1 MSDHEKNNCF
11 LRFVFFV
18 FFSLENFSFGLNI
31 TPKLKT
37 APFVVSQND
46 IKDIKIELDCL
57 TVKKYGRRPK
67 SCFDSDTTSDTV
79 VAWYMVKIYL
89 SDECV
94 SRITNMDW
102 TSDSYMLIEGCKY
115 KMHAVRFIE
124 NLWLFDR
131 PFLYNLSDDW
141 KKFIIRDNV
150 LAFSFTE
157 DFVQEQPCFLNNLL
171 SIKCAIERTPSD

>member
-1 MSDHEKNNCF
+1 MKKTIVFSF
-11 LRFVFFV
+11 LFLFV

-57 TVKKYGRRPK
+57 TVEKYGRRPK
-67 SCFDSDTTSDTV
+67 SCFDSDTTSCTV
-79 VAWYMVKIYL
+79 VAWYKVDIYL
-89 SDECV
+89 KDECV
-94 SRITNMDW
+94 ARITNMDW
-102 TSDSYMLIEGCKY
+102 TGDSYMLIEGCEY
-115 KMHAVRFIE
+115 KMYAVRLIE

-131 PFLYNLSDDW
+131 PFLYNLSDDE

-150 LAFSFTE
+150 LGFSFTE